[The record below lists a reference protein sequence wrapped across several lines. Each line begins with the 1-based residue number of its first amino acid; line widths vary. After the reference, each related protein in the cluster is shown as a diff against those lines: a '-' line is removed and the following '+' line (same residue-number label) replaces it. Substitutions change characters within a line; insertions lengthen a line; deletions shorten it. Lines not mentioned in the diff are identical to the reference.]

1 MPREGIDWEGGGT
14 VGTMVANRRPA
25 PRSRAGHAAAT
36 RRITEQVRRGVDVAL
51 QPIVN
56 LDTGEIV
63 SVEALAR
70 FSDGRSPDQWFSE
83 ASSLGL
89 GTALELAA
97 IEGAM
102 ARMSELP
109 RSASLNINVSAATAA
124 TPALSKALA
133 HAPAGRVVLEITEHV
148 AVTDY
153 PALASALAGL
163 RSRGVRLA
171 IDDAGAG
178 FASMQHVLRLDP
190 DVVKLDASLVRG
202 MDSEP
207 AQRALVS
214 ALVSFADETG
224 CSLVAEGIETAG
236 ELDAARALGVTCAQG
251 FHLGMPQAD
260 GPARWQVQLPRKPR
274 RSTTAHFRGFG
285 RFIRPASLF
294 LAAALSWP
302 GIVAVAGFEG
312 PRTGTSTEKPPVTA
326 RPDSGA
332 SGPSVTAEKP
342 AAASIPTSKPE
353 AARKVEAKVPA
364 TQPSPSRAAP
374 PSPEPEGPVVTV
386 VQEVTGVTET
396 LTEEVTNTLGHLLEG
411 VLGG

>member
-1 MPREGIDWEGGGT
+1 MSVELG
-14 VGTMVANRRPA
+14 V
-25 PRSRAGHAAAT
+25 PRSASRTRAGQAAAT
-36 RRITEQVRRGVDVAL
+36 RRIAEQVRRGVDVAL

-70 FSDGRSPDQWFSE
+70 FSDGRSPDKWFSE

-89 GTALELAA
+89 GAELELAA

-109 RSASLNINVSAATAA
+109 RSASLNINVSAATAS
-124 TPALSKALA
+124 TPAFSETLA
-133 HAPAGRVVLEITEHV
+133 RAPAGRVVLEITEHV

-153 PALASALAGL
+153 PTLAAALAGL
-163 RSRGVRLA
+163 RARGIRVA
-171 IDDAGAG
+171 VDDAGAG
-178 FASMQHVLRLDP
+178 FASMQHVLRLAP
-190 DVVKLDASLVRG
+190 DVVKLDASLIRG
-202 MDSEP
+202 VDSEP

-214 ALVSFADETG
+214 ALVSFAEATG

-236 ELDAARALGVTCAQG
+236 ELDAVRALGVTCAQG
-251 FHLGMPQAD
+251 FHLGMPDAA
-260 GPARWQVQLPRKPR
+260 GPSRWQVQLPRKPR
-274 RSTTAHFRGFG
+274 RSATAHVRGFG
-285 RFIRPASLF
+285 RFVRPASLF

-312 PRTGTSTEKPPVTA
+312 PLTGTSAEKPPVIA
-326 RPDSGA
+326 RPDTGA
-332 SGPSVTAEKP
+332 SGSSVTAEKP
-342 AAASIPTSKPE
+342 AASSIPVIKPE

-374 PSPEPEGPVVTV
+374 PLPKPTAPVVHV
-386 VQEVTGVTET
+386 VEEVTGLTQT
-396 LTEEVTNTLGHLLEG
+396 LTEDVTNTLGHLLKG

>member
-1 MPREGIDWEGGGT
+1 
-14 VGTMVANRRPA
+14 VAI
-25 PRSRAGHAAAT
+25 PRSASRSRTGQAAAT
-36 RRITEQVRRGVDVAL
+36 RRIAEQVQRGVDVAL

-70 FSDGRSPDQWFSE
+70 FSDGRSPDKWFSE
-83 ASSLGL
+83 AASLGL

-109 RSASLNINVSAATAA
+109 RSASLNINVSAATAS
-124 TPALSKALA
+124 TTALSKALA

-148 AVTDY
+148 PVTDY
-153 PALASALAGL
+153 PSLSLALAGL
-163 RSRGVRLA
+163 RARGIRVA

-178 FASMQHVLRLDP
+178 FASMQHVLRLQP
-190 DVVKLDASLVRG
+190 DVVKLDASLVRD
-202 MDSEP
+202 MDSQP

-214 ALVSFADETG
+214 ALVSFANATG

-236 ELDAARALGVTCAQG
+236 ELDAVRALGVTCAQG
-251 FHLGMPQAD
+251 FHLGMPEAA
-260 GPARWQVQLPRKPR
+260 GPSRWQVQLPRKPR
-274 RSTTAHFRGFG
+274 RSATAYVRGFG
-285 RFIRPASLF
+285 RFVRPASLF
-294 LAAALSWP
+294 LAAALAWP

-312 PRTGTSTEKPPVTA
+312 PLTGTSAEKPPVIA
-326 RPDSGA
+326 RSDSGA
-332 SGPSVTAEKP
+332 SGSRVTAEKP
-342 AAASIPTSKPE
+342 AAASISSSKPE
-353 AARKVEAKVPA
+353 AARKVEASVPV

-374 PSPEPEGPVVTV
+374 PSTKPKGPVVHV
-386 VQEVTGVTET
+386 VQDVTELTQT
-396 LTEEVTNTLGHLLEG
+396 LTEDVTNSLGHLLEG

>member
-1 MPREGIDWEGGGT
+1 MSETTAI
-14 VGTMVANRRPA
+14 
-25 PRSRAGHAAAT
+25 PRSASRTRTEKAAAT
-36 RRITEQVRRGVDVAL
+36 RRIAEQVQRGVDVAL

-56 LDTGEIV
+56 LDTGEII

-70 FSDGRSPDQWFSE
+70 FSDGRSPDKWFSE
-83 ASSLGL
+83 ATSLGL

-109 RSASLNINVSAATAA
+109 RSASLNINVSAATAS
-124 TPALSKALA
+124 TPAFSKTLA

-148 AVTDY
+148 PVTDY
-153 PALASALAGL
+153 PALARALAAL
-163 RSRGVRLA
+163 RARGIRVA
-171 IDDAGAG
+171 VDDAGAG
-178 FASMQHVLRLDP
+178 FASMQHVLRLQP

-214 ALVSFADETG
+214 ALVSFASAIG

-236 ELDAARALGVTCAQG
+236 ELDAVRALGVTCAQG
-251 FHLGMPQAD
+251 FHLGMPEAA
-260 GPARWQVQLPRKPR
+260 GPSLWQVQLPRKPR
-274 RSTTAHFRGFG
+274 RSATAHIRGFG
-285 RFIRPASLF
+285 RFVRPASLF

-312 PRTGTSTEKPPVTA
+312 PRTGPPAETPPVTA
-326 RPDSGA
+326 RQDSGA
-332 SGPSVTAEKP
+332 SGSSVTAEKP
-342 AAASIPTSKPE
+342 AAASIPLPKPE
-353 AARKVEAKVPA
+353 AARKVEASVPV
-364 TQPSPSRAAP
+364 TQPSPSWAAP
-374 PSPEPEGPVVTV
+374 PSVSKGPVEQV
-386 VQEVTGVTET
+386 VEDVSALTQT
-396 LTEEVTNTLGHLLEG
+396 LTEDVTTTLGNLLKG